1 MFFNRPITLS
11 ASGGEY
17 FDLDYDDNG
26 NMISSI
32 DNPASSYEYNWDNK
46 LRSDGT
52 DTISLKYD
60 PLGNRIYKD
69 SSVNGKRK
77 YIVDIVGDLPVILM
91 EIDPD
96 NPVNPVKKTYI
107 YANSQIIAQHD
118 GDHTANRYFYQHDR
132 LGNVRQII
140 KPGGV
145 YGGSLANH
153 YTYDP
158 FGELFATEFAET
170 VSNSFRFTGQY
181 YDSEIDEYYLRARQY
196 SPHIGRF
203 TGRDLVD
210 GKFEQPLTL
219 HKYLYCENDPVN
231 WIDLNGLW
239 KDGIRYALRET
250 GVSNAYTLSDK
261 EILSNNEWEKIWN
274 TTWHGHSDFGYR
286 LGDFDYTTLDNQFW
300 TKPVHKD
307 VIPGNYPMHF
317 LTLKLAEL
325 VVGRALRS
333 GNVESFEQAMHMG
346 QDYFSHRGKG
356 YNAATHAY
364 DERIKH
370 NSPDNPY
377 QNEALKQLSREYKAA
392 QKWTKQWE
400 NIFYLMWD
408 TDTWWGLK

>member
-1 MFFNRPITLS
+1 
-11 ASGGEY
+11 
-17 FDLDYDDNG
+17 
-26 NMISSI
+26 
-32 DNPASSYEYNWDNK
+32 YEYNWDNK
-46 LRSDGT
+46 LRSATKGT

-77 YIVDIVGDLPVILM
+77 YIVDIVSDLPVILM

-107 YANSQIIAQHD
+107 YANSQIVAQHD

-140 KPGGV
+140 KPGVTQGN
-145 YGGSLANH
+145 LANH

-158 FGELFATEFAET
+158 FGELFAAEFAET

-181 YDSEIDEYYLRARQY
+181 FDSEIDQYYLRARQY

-239 KDGIRYALRET
+239 SDGIRYALRKT
-250 GVSNAYTLSDK
+250 GVSDAYTLSDK
-261 EILSNNEWEKIWN
+261 EILSNKRWKDIWN
-274 TTWHGHSDFGYR
+274 NPSIWHGHSDFGYR
-286 LGDFDYTTLDNQFW
+286 LGDFDYTTLDNQWW
-300 TKPVHKD
+300 TRPTHRIPVINRR
-307 VIPGNYPMHF
+307 VPGRYRSHF
-317 LTLKLAEL
+317 LTLKQAEL
-325 VVGRALRS
+325 VVGCALRS
-333 GNVESFEQAMHMG
+333 GNVEFFEQAMHMG
-346 QDYFSHRGKG
+346 QDYFSHLGKG
-356 YNAATHAY
+356 YGPVEHADAE
-364 DERIKH
+364 DE
-370 NSPDNPY
+370 PDNPY